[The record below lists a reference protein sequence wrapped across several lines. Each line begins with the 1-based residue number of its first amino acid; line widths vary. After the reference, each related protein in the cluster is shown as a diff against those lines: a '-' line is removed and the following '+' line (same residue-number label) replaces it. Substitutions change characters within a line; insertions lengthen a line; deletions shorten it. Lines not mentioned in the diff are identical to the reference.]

1 MSAAPKGRLDLPRAR
16 RIKQGRDFA
25 RARAEGRRL
34 VQGCLIMN
42 WTLLPPG
49 SLSRV
54 GVITMRK
61 LGHAPARSRAW
72 RLLREA
78 FRLQQH
84 CLRTPADIVL
94 VARHSIAGR
103 TYSEVE
109 RDFLTALQRAGI
121 LRAPVGAS

>member
-1 MSAAPKGRLDLPRAR
+1 MSAAPKGRLRLPRAR

-61 LGHAPARSRAW
+61 LGHAPARSRAR

-78 FRLQQH
+78 FRLQRH

-121 LRAPVGAS
+121 LRASVGTG

>member
-1 MSAAPKGRLDLPRAR
+1 MSTAPKGSLGLPRAR

-42 WTLLPPG
+42 WIVLPPG
-49 SLSRV
+49 SVSRV

-61 LGHAPARSRAW
+61 LGHAPARSRAR

-78 FRLQQH
+78 FRLGQH
-84 CLRTPADIVL
+84 CLRAPADIVL

-103 TYSEVE
+103 KFAEVE
-109 RDFLTALQRAGI
+109 RDFLAALQRAGI
-121 LRAPVGAS
+121 FRAPEGPR